1 MDTSEMQKKKKKE
14 REREHYEQLHANKSD
29 NLEEMGN
36 FLKTYSL
43 PKLNQEEIDHLNR
56 LKLHI

>member
-1 MDTSEMQKKKKKE
+1 MDTSEMKKKK
-14 REREHYEQLHANKSD
+14 REYYEQLHANKSD